1 LNPILPKAKG
11 KETEVF
17 AVKTKADALKIMHV
31 IEVNNLTKDYGHE
44 RGVFN
49 VSLTVNKGEVFGFL
63 GPNGAGKT
71 TTIRHLMGFSNP
83 QKGSATIN
91 GLSCNRQTSKI
102 LENVGYL
109 PGEIALP
116 EALTGMQFIQM
127 MQGLRKSYSKKR
139 LAHLLELFQLDPRG
153 KTKRMSLGNKRKL
166 AVITAF
172 MADPDILIL
181 DEPTSGLDPVMQ
193 AAFIAFMKEEKRRGK
208 TIFLSSHIFSEV
220 DAICDT
226 IAIIKDGRIVST
238 VKADDIRHNQ
248 NKMFVITF
256 DSAKEV
262 SLFSHEPGITVS
274 YSNPERHIAE
284 VGIHDSEVNRLIAA
298 LSKYQVE
305 SFRERK
311 FTLESY
317 FMRFYENNA

>member
-1 LNPILPKAKG
+1 
-11 KETEVF
+11 
-17 AVKTKADALKIMHV
+17 MSV
-31 IEVNNLTKDYGHE
+31 IEVNNLTKDYGHG
-44 RGVFN
+44 RGIFD
-49 VSLTVNKGEVFGFL
+49 VSLQVEKGEVFGFL

-83 QKGSATIN
+83 QKGRATIN
-91 GLSCNRQTSKI
+91 GLSCNRQASKI

-109 PGEIALP
+109 PGEVALP
-116 EALTGMQFIQM
+116 EALTGIQFIQM
-127 MQGLRKSYSKKR
+127 MQGFRNSHDKQR
-139 LAHLLELFQLDPRG
+139 LDHLLDIFQLDPRG

-193 AAFIAFMKEEKRRGK
+193 AAFIDFMKEEKKRGK
-208 TIFLSSHIFSEV
+208 TILLSSHIFSEV

-238 VKADDIRHNQ
+238 VNADNIRHNQ
-248 NKMFVITF
+248 NKMYHITF
-256 DSAKEV
+256 GSAQEV
-262 SLFSHEPGITVS
+262 NQFRSEAGITVS
-274 YSNPERHIAE
+274 YSDPEKHIANAS
-284 VGIHDSEVNRLIAA
+284 IHDSQVNCLITA
-298 LSKYQVE
+298 LSKYHVE
-305 SFRERK
+305 SFREMK

-317 FMRFYENNA
+317 FMRFYEKSA

>member
-1 LNPILPKAKG
+1 
-11 KETEVF
+11 
-17 AVKTKADALKIMHV
+17 MSV
-31 IEVNNLTKDYGHE
+31 IEVNNLTKDYGHG
-44 RGVFN
+44 RGIFD
-49 VSLTVNKGEVFGFL
+49 VSLRVEKGEVFGFL

-91 GLSCNRQTSKI
+91 GLSCNRQASKI

-109 PGEIALP
+109 PGEVALP
-116 EALTGMQFIQM
+116 ESLTGTQFISM
-127 MQGLRKSYSKKR
+127 MQGFRNSHDQQR
-139 LAHLLELFQLDPRG
+139 LDHLLDIFQLDPRG

-193 AAFIAFMKEEKRRGK
+193 AAFIGFMKEEKKQGK
-208 TIFLSSHIFSEV
+208 TILLSSHIFSEV

-226 IAIIKDGRIVST
+226 IAIIKDGKIVST

-248 NKMFVITF
+248 NKMFHITF
-256 DSAKEV
+256 GSAKEV
-262 SLFSHEPGITVS
+262 NRFKGEPGITVS
-274 YSNPERHIAE
+274 YSDPEKHIAE
-284 VGIHDSEVNRLIAA
+284 VGIHDSEINRLIEA
-298 LSKYQVE
+298 LSKYHVE
-305 SFRERK
+305 SFREIK

-317 FMRFYENNA
+317 FMRFYEKSA

>member
-1 LNPILPKAKG
+1 MA
-11 KETEVF
+11 
-17 AVKTKADALKIMHV
+17 V
-31 IEVNNLTKDYGHE
+31 IEVDNLTKDYGHG
-44 RGVFN
+44 RGVFD
-49 VSLTVNKGEVFGFL
+49 VSLRVEKGEVFGFL

-91 GLSCNRQTSKI
+91 GMSCNRQTSRI

-109 PGEIALP
+109 PGEVALP
-116 EALTGMQFIQM
+116 EALTGLEFIHM
-127 MQGLRKSYSKKR
+127 MQGLRNSHDKQR
-139 LAHLLELFQLDPRG
+139 LAHLLDIFQLDPRD
-153 KTKRMSLGNKRKL
+153 KTKHMSLGNKRKL

-193 AAFIAFMKEEKRRGK
+193 GAFIAFMKEEKKLGK
-208 TIFLSSHIFSEV
+208 TILLSSHIFSEV

-226 IAIIKDGRIVST
+226 IAIIKDGKVVST

-248 NKMFVITF
+248 NKMFHITF
-256 DSAKEV
+256 GSAQEV
-262 SLFSHEPGITVS
+262 NLFRNEMDITVS
-274 YSNPERHIAE
+274 YSNPEKHIVE
-284 VGIHDSEVNRLIAA
+284 VGIHDSEINRLITA
-298 LSKYQVE
+298 LSKYHVE
-305 SFRERK
+305 SFREMK

-317 FMRFYENNA
+317 FMRFYEKST